1 MSATG
6 LDPLSEER
14 IARNDALFR
23 DANEGIEA
31 EALELGWDDE
41 DRIPFVCECADRGC
55 REFLRLTLPEYEE
68 IRARPRTFLNA
79 PGHQVAAKGA
89 AVVVAENDRYFV
101 VEKIG
106 HAGEVAE
113 RLDPREDKEAGG
125 RRAVS

>member
-1 MSATG
+1 MGTAG
-6 LDPLSEER
+6 LDRLSEER

-31 EALELGWDDE
+31 SAVELDWDDE
-41 DRIPFVCECADRGC
+41 DRIPFICECADREC
-55 REFLRLTLPEYEE
+55 QNFVRLTLPEYEQ

-79 PGHQVAAKGA
+79 PGHQVAARGA

-106 HAGEVAE
+106 HAGDVAE
-113 RLDPREDKEAGG
+113 RLDPRKDEDELG
-125 RRAVS
+125 RAAL